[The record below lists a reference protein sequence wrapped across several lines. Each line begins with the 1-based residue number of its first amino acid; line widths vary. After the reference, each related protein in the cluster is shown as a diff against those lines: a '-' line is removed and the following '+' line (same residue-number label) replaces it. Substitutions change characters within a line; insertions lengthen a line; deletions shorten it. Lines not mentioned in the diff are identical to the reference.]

1 MTTRHWKDI
10 RPGWYE
16 HVIKLDE
23 NRRKEHRIEVIDWL
37 CNKIENYERHTL
49 CTWDEFEVRIKF
61 RYQRDYIFCSL
72 RW

>member
-1 MTTRHWKDI
+1 MRSWKDI

-23 NRRKEHRIEVIDWL
+23 NRRLEHRHEIIDWL
-37 CNKIENYERHTL
+37 CNKIEKYDRHSIY
-49 CTWDEFEVRIKF
+49 TWDFFEVRIKF